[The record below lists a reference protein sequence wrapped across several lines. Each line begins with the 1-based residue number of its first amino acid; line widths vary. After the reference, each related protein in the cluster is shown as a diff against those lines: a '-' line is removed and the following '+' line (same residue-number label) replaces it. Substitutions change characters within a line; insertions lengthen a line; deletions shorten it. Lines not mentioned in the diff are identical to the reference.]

1 MKQSLPFAVTI
12 PVSPIPDD
20 IFITETVGK
29 QRQSLANYIIR
40 QTDGLFKILFK
51 INPFMRF
58 IQMLLTAF

>member
-1 MKQSLPFAVTI
+1 MKQSLPFAVTT
-12 PVSPIPDD
+12 PMPLTPDD
-20 IFITETVGK
+20 KFITETVEK

-58 IQMLLTAF
+58 I